1 MERHDLMRLLAG
13 DDAASQAALAALAA
27 VELLRERREPIRIGQ
42 IKASGS
48 SWVYT
53 VLLTED
59 GGALV
64 ACAGVRRPGGG
75 TAG

>member
-1 MERHDLMRLLAG
+1 MTLMRLLAG
-13 DDAASQAALAALAA
+13 HDAASQAALAALAA
-27 VELLRERREPIRIGQ
+27 VELLREPMRIGQ

-53 VLLTED
+53 VFLTED